1 MRLEEKLVCLRKE
14 RHMTQLELAEKLD
27 VSRQAISKW
36 EVGSTVP
43 STENL
48 IRLAQLYS
56 VPVDRLVNDAL
67 DLSAPPET
75 SSPEPDPKKQAATP
89 WMKWAA
95 AAACLF
101 ILGLWIGKSV
111 LSSQLDHTPEP
122 PIPDSGFS
130 SSMQNDERKEGAI
143 LDGIFSTYMPC
154 YHIDTTNKTMTLGRY
169 NYSELMKRQAKLA
182 EEERNQTIGTEE
194 LTDQQLREL
203 ASRYDPANMTQ
214 QEYDRF
220 INELVSKGVLAQ
232 RETYDI
238 GTDRVVLRPGHFS
251 QGSFEP
257 SFLIE
262 TSSIRTL
269 ADANGNAIDWTELLA
284 QRAANNFSPNHVQ
297 YNALL
302 KINKI
307 LQEMAQARI

>member
-67 DLSAPPET
+67 DLSAPPDT

-111 LSSQLDHTPEP
+111 LSSQLE
-122 PIPDSGFS
+122 I
-130 SSMQNDERKEGAI
+130 
-143 LDGIFSTYMPC
+143 
-154 YHIDTTNKTMTLGRY
+154 GR
-169 NYSELMKRQAKLA
+169 A
-182 EEERNQTIGTEE
+182 
-194 LTDQQLREL
+194 
-203 ASRYDPANMTQ
+203 
-214 QEYDRF
+214 
-220 INELVSKGVLAQ
+220 
-232 RETYDI
+232 
-238 GTDRVVLRPGHFS
+238 
-251 QGSFEP
+251 
-257 SFLIE
+257 
-262 TSSIRTL
+262 
-269 ADANGNAIDWTELLA
+269 
-284 QRAANNFSPNHVQ
+284 HV
-297 YNALL
+297 
-302 KINKI
+302 
-307 LQEMAQARI
+307 

>member
-67 DLSAPPET
+67 DLSAPPKT
-75 SSPEPDPKKQAATP
+75 SSPEPNPKKQAATP

-130 SSMQNDERKEGAI
+130 SSAQNDERKEGAI

-154 YHIDTTNKTMTLGRY
+154 YHIDTITP
-169 NYSELMKRQAKLA
+169 ELEHRKSGYVERKR
-182 EEERNQTIGTEE
+182 
-194 LTDQQLREL
+194 
-203 ASRYDPANMTQ
+203 
-214 QEYDRF
+214 
-220 INELVSKGVLAQ
+220 
-232 RETYDI
+232 
-238 GTDRVVLRPGHFS
+238 RPC
-251 QGSFEP
+251 QG
-257 SFLIE
+257 
-262 TSSIRTL
+262 
-269 ADANGNAIDWTELLA
+269 N
-284 QRAANNFSPNHVQ
+284 V
-297 YNALL
+297 
-302 KINKI
+302 
-307 LQEMAQARI
+307 ARIA